1 MQIVM
6 EETKVL
12 CRCEWLSVKKIWK
25 NQHKMELMCLED
37 GFKIKGLYTKIINH
51 LYIDNEE
58 VEFEIKSTIQFT
70 LETPK
75 LNT

>member
-1 MQIVM
+1 
-6 EETKVL
+6 
-12 CRCEWLSVKKIWK
+12 
-25 NQHKMELMCLED
+25 MELMCLED